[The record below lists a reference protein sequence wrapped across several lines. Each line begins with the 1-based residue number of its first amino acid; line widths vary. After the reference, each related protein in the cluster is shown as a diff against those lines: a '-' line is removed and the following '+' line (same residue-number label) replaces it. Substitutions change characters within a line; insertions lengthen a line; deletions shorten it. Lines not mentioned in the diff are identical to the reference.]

1 MSVARREEVTELGV
15 EVVLVVLSGQV
26 IEVQVEGE
34 IHL

>member
-1 MSVARREEVTELGV
+1 MTELGV
-15 EVVLVVLSGQV
+15 EVDLGLVVPSGQV